1 MKIREFAI
9 QRYGPLRET
18 GRLRLENFNL
28 FAGENEDGKTLTIEA
43 LIKLLFQRKSGK
55 NFPGINRVPEN
66 PEGFIVLEL
75 SEAGELK
82 IPEEGSLSDLA
93 GISPV
98 DFRNLFVIRNSNLS
112 IENEEGFYSDLTER
126 LTGLRIRRINQI
138 RQKLLSLAQLTG
150 NLAIADTQET
160 HKLKSRLNQAA
171 ALRDQCAELL
181 ETADRNGYGELETR
195 IVQLQEEIEHHRKE
209 LQDQENARLR
219 DKYRQGTELLHTLQD
234 VTGKIQE
241 LGNVND
247 DDLRAWV
254 VAEEKLL
261 SLEHDHAKETNRVKE
276 FKTELAEKTR
286 LKDELTGKANLLQR
300 KIERVSQKTEDQI
313 DEYQRLTAN
322 LAASQSWRKGLIIG
336 MGGLLALTIIA
347 FTGLIW
353 RPLPYLPLITAALC
367 FLLLS
372 ALSYSMVKIF
382 LPRALLKKIE
392 RRVINTA
399 AGEGFNNGGSVLEVA
414 AALQQMRDERQKI
427 DERTGQIAIRI
438 DSLNDQI
445 KSQEQQRIPAIAA
458 DISTVKTEIQKLKE
472 KHGVNSTEEYSRLL
486 ASRKAFERQL
496 AESRAAL
503 QSLFKPPRG
512 GDALEFWER
521 QVREL
526 EPYSQIGDEIRF
538 EEQKSENIRRE
549 LQTLE
554 EELQNCRRNMREYQ
568 ESLKEI
574 ERKAAQIL
582 APESE
587 TVPIFCQNREDLK
600 NILQKLTDFITEV
613 NQRQEDIRMA
623 FRIFGSIEEEESAKI
638 SALFG
643 KNSTAARYFRQFTGG
658 MYTDISFT
666 REEGI
671 RVTHREGIRLEPGQL
686 SGGTY
691 DQLYLAIRL
700 ALGEKLLGP
709 EKGFLILDDPF
720 LKADTQRLQAQLEM
734 LREIARAGWQ
744 ILYFTAKEEVKRAL
758 QEAIASGDVALFSPP
773 STNLK
778 KP

>member
-9 QRYGPLRET
+9 QRYGPMRET

-43 LIKLLFQRKSGK
+43 LIKLLFQRKAGK
-55 NFPGINRVPEN
+55 NFPRINRVPEN

-93 GISPV
+93 KISPA

-171 ALRDQCAELL
+171 ALRDQCAKLL
-181 ETADRNGYGELETR
+181 ETADQNGYGELETR
-195 IVQLQEEIEHHRKE
+195 IVQLQEEIEQRRRE
-209 LQDQENARLR
+209 QQDQENARLR

-234 VTGKIQE
+234 VSGKIQE
-241 LGNVND
+241 LDNITD
-247 DDLRAWV
+247 EDLRAWV
-254 VAEEKLL
+254 VAEEKLHN
-261 SLEHDHAKETNRVKE
+261 LEHDHAKETNRVKK
-276 FKTELAEKTR
+276 FKTELAEITR

-313 DEYQRLTAN
+313 NEYQRLTAN
-322 LAASQSWRKGLIIG
+322 LAASQSWQKGLTIG
-336 MGGLLALTIIA
+336 MGSLLALTIIA

-382 LPRALLKKIE
+382 WPGALVKKIE
-392 RRVINTA
+392 RQVINTA
-399 AGEGFNNGGSVLEVA
+399 AGEGFNGGSVPEVA

-438 DSLNDQI
+438 DSLQDQI
-445 KSQEQQRIPAIAA
+445 RSQEQQRIPAIEA
-458 DISTVKTEIQKLKE
+458 DISTVKTEIQELKE

-486 ASRKAFERQL
+486 TSRKAFERQL

-574 ERKAAQIL
+574 ERKAGQIL

-587 TVPIFCQNREDLK
+587 AVPIFCQNREDLK

-623 FRIFGSIEEEESAKI
+623 LSTFETIEAEESAKI

-643 KNSTAARYFRQFTGG
+643 KNSTAARYFRKFTGG
-658 MYTDISFT
+658 MYTDISYT
-666 REEGI
+666 REEGV

-700 ALGEKLLGP
+700 ALGEKLLGS
-709 EKGFLILDDPF
+709 EKGFFILDDPF
-720 LKADTQRLQAQLEM
+720 LKADTQRLQAQLGM

-744 ILYFTAKEEVKRAL
+744 ILYFTAKEEVKQAL
-758 QEAIASGDVALFSPP
+758 KEAIASGDVALFPP
-773 STNLK
+773 PFTRLK